1 MEIGQSSNSNSTLTH
16 HVMQHL
22 IIPATSS
29 EQYRKTTMEQ
39 EQPHQENQNNDP
51 TKQQPNADDQQST
64 PTRPGFFVYPETVI
78 NNGLNACQKSV
89 LGKIITEKSIHINS
103 IQRGLESIWGSP
115 AGLKIHEIEKGILQ
129 FFMDRK
135 YNQERILLGNP
146 WVFRNSWLILK
157 PWDRQM
163 DPKCIDFNHAPVW
176 VQMLGLPA
184 HCKTKEMGESLG
196 SMMGTVET
204 AELYEYPGK
213 KMIVKV
219 KVAINVYQPIQT
231 GILIGNHR
239 DGTHWIDYRYE
250 NLPQVCFNCGILGH
264 EEKMCSNEALSIE
277 GHARLGPWI
286 RSNQYGRRMRAEQD
300 RQFHSNPSQGK
311 NYGHYS
317 PTIPASML
325 AQMAAMNL
333 QEEEQENK
341 KNSTRS
347 EGTSNNRQ
355 GTKDTQV
362 QKSITSKTTA
372 MLIQEDIQGVLTLTN
387 RGEGQNESKRPR
399 MELETNSS
407 KDTTMTGP
415 AMQASQGQ

>member
-1 MEIGQSSNSNSTLTH
+1 
-16 HVMQHL
+16 
-22 IIPATSS
+22 
-29 EQYRKTTMEQ
+29 
-39 EQPHQENQNNDP
+39 
-51 TKQQPNADDQQST
+51 
-64 PTRPGFFVYPETVI
+64 
-78 NNGLNACQKSV
+78 
-89 LGKIITEKSIHINS
+89 
-103 IQRGLESIWGSP
+103 
-115 AGLKIHEIEKGILQ
+115 
-129 FFMDRK
+129 MDRK
-135 YNQERILLGNP
+135 YDQERILLGNP

-176 VQMLGLPA
+176 VQMWGLPA

-325 AQMAAMNL
+325 AQMAAMKL

-362 QKSITSKTTA
+362 QKSITSKTTT

>member
-264 EEKMCSNEALSIE
+264 EEKMCSNEALSME

-325 AQMAAMNL
+325 AQMAAMKL

-372 MLIQEDIQGVLTLTN
+372 MLIQEDI
-387 RGEGQNESKRPR
+387 
-399 MELETNSS
+399 
-407 KDTTMTGP
+407 
-415 AMQASQGQ
+415 

>member
-1 MEIGQSSNSNSTLTH
+1 
-16 HVMQHL
+16 MQHL
-22 IIPATSS
+22 IIPTTSS
-29 EQYRKTTMEQ
+29 EHYRKTTVEQ
-39 EQPHQENQNNDP
+39 EQSQQENQNNDP
-51 TKQQPNADDQQST
+51 TKQQDSANYQQSS
-64 PTRPGFFVYPETVI
+64 PTRPGFFVYPETII
-78 NNGLNACQKSV
+78 NNRLNACQKSV

-103 IQRGLESIWGSP
+103 IQNGLESIWGSP
-115 AGLKIHEIEKGILQ
+115 AGLKIQEIEEGILQ
-129 FFMDRK
+129 FFMDRN
-135 YNQERILLGNP
+135 YDQERILLGNP
-146 WVFRNSWLILK
+146 WVFRNSWLIVK

-176 VQMLGLPA
+176 VQMWGLPA

-239 DGTHWIDYRYE
+239 DETHWIDYRYE

-325 AQMAAMNL
+325 AQMAAMKL

-362 QKSITSKTTA
+362 QKSITSKTTT